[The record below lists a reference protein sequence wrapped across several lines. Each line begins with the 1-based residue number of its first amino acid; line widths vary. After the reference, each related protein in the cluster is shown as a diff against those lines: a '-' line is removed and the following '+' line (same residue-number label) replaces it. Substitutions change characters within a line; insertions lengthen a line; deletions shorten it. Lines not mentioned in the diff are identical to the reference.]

1 MQEKNQNPSEH
12 HLLIRPVKE
21 FRLADLL
28 EIFRYRELLY
38 FLTWRDIKVKYK
50 QTVFGVLWVLIQPLA
65 LMLLFTVV
73 FGKFAKLEQD
83 LKVPYALFALA
94 GLLPWQL
101 FSRTLSATTGSLLSN
116 ENLISKIYFPRMI
129 IPLSSCLSGIVDFLI
144 GLAGL
149 AVMMICYYSAGLC
162 PLPTANLVFLPLFLI
177 LMMMTAL
184 GIGFWLSALYIEYRD
199 IGYIVPFL
207 VQFWM
212 FATPVVYPVNIIPNE
227 YLWIVAL
234 NPMTGVIE
242 GIRWSLFDYAYAPG
256 KLFYLSLGI
265 SIFTFISGVIWFHC
279 REKVFADYIGK

>member
-1 MQEKNQNPSEH
+1 MPKKEQNPPEY
-12 HLLIRPVKE
+12 HLVLKPSKE
-21 FRLADLL
+21 LNLAGML

-38 FLTWRDIKVKYK
+38 FLTLRDIKVKYK

-83 LKVPYALFALA
+83 LKVPYALFAFA

-101 FSRTLSATTGSLLSN
+101 FSRTLTSSTGSLLSN
-116 ENLISKIYFPRMI
+116 EHLISKIYFPRMI

-144 GLAGL
+144 GFAGL
-149 AVMMICYYSAGLC
+149 AVMMIFYHQT
-162 PLPTANLVFLPLFLI
+162 PTANIIFLPLFLI
-177 LMMMTAL
+177 LMMMTAM
-184 GIGFWLSALYIEYRD
+184 GIGFWLSALNIEYRD
-199 IGYIVPFL
+199 VGYIVPFL

-212 FATPVVYPVNIIPNE
+212 FATPVVYPVNIIPKD
-227 YLWIVAL
+227 YLWLVAL

-256 KLFYLSLGI
+256 KLFFLSLGI
-265 SIFTFISGVIWFHC
+265 SLFTFVSGAIWFHC

>member
-1 MQEKNQNPSEH
+1 MQEKDQSNPEH
-12 HLLIRPVKE
+12 YLLIRPVKE
-21 FRLADLL
+21 LRLSDLL
-28 EIFRYRELLY
+28 GIFRYRELLY
-38 FLTWRDIKVKYK
+38 FLTLRDIKVKYK
-50 QTVFGVLWVLIQPLA
+50 QTVFGILWVLIQPLA

-73 FGKFAKLEQD
+73 FGKFARLEQD
-83 LKVPYALFALA
+83 LKVPYSLFALT

-101 FSRTLSATTGSLLSN
+101 FSRTLTATASSLLSN

-129 IPLSSCLSGIVDFLI
+129 VPLSSCLSGIVDFLI
-144 GLAGL
+144 GFAGL

-162 PLPTANLVFLPLFLI
+162 PLPTANILFLPLFLI

-199 IGYIVPFL
+199 VGYIVPFL

-256 KLFYLSLGI
+256 KLFFLSLGI
-265 SIFTFISGVIWFHC
+265 SIFTFISGAIWFHC

>member
-1 MQEKNQNPSEH
+1 MPKKEQNSPEYHLVLKPSRE
-12 HLLIRPVKE
+12 LN
-21 FRLADLL
+21 LAGML

-38 FLTWRDIKVKYK
+38 FLTLRDIKVKYK

-73 FGKFAKLEQD
+73 FGKFARLEQD
-83 LKVPYALFALA
+83 LKVPYTLFAFA

-101 FSRTLSATTGSLLSN
+101 FSRTLTTTTGSLLSN
-116 ENLISKIYFPRMI
+116 EHLISKIYFPRMI

-144 GLAGL
+144 GFTGL
-149 AVMMICYYSAGLC
+149 VVMMIFYHQA
-162 PLPTANLVFLPLFLI
+162 PTANIIFLPLFLI

-184 GIGFWLSALYIEYRD
+184 GIGFWLSALNIEYRD
-199 IGYIVPFL
+199 VGYIVPFL

-212 FATPVVYPVNIIPNE
+212 FATPVVYPVNIIPND
-227 YLWIVAL
+227 YLWVVAL

-256 KLFYLSLGI
+256 KLFFLSLGI
-265 SIFTFISGVIWFHC
+265 SLFTFVSGAIWFHC